1 MTTPA
6 VQTPV
11 DPITDAMGYLNSLAA
26 GKERGGSE
34 GGGSDDASDGDA
46 EADASD
52 GSGDGT
58 DEAAS
63 DDKVKA
69 GSEEGSQDDAE
80 DADEKD
86 APKKPGRELGKN
98 FRALKRQRSELAKRE
113 ADLTAREADIRHNE
127 HVVEQANSILRD
139 LRQADDMQLLDAIAR
154 WRGTSG
160 TELLRGL
167 IAKMTGDAAP
177 AAKDVESKLL
187 KRLDELDK
195 KIDDSVGKKQQEAA
209 NERLAAF
216 TEAVTSALDPE
227 RHPLVSEYSEQDVV
241 RSALSVAR
249 AYAQKTGK
257 RASATEVLDFLET
270 LEEQKVEKQSARLA
284 AKKAP
289 GRKDETGPSSGAGPG
304 SRKAPSRAV
313 TNGDAA
319 ERGNGRP
326 PSKDERDLIADAES
340 YLNSLSPKR

>member
-26 GKERGGSE
+26 GRERGGDGSE
-34 GGGSDDASDGDA
+34 GDA
-46 EADASD
+46 EAGDAD
-52 GSGDGT
+52 GSGEGT
-58 DEAAS
+58 DEAAP
-63 DDKVKA
+63 DEKA
-69 GSEEGSQDDAE
+69 KAAPGSEEGSEDDAE
-80 DADEKD
+80 DKDEKD
-86 APKKPGRELGKN
+86 EPKKPGRELGKN

-187 KRLDELDK
+187 KRLDELDR